1 MNCWGKSVAE
11 RRYVVRMLVA
21 AGLCIVFSTFA
32 ALTFRHWHPPGVLA
46 YLVAVL
52 PALPI
57 AGALVWTGVYLG
69 EEKDEFQRNMLIQA
83 MLGGTGAILAVSTA
97 WGYLEDFAHA
107 PHIDLTMVY
116 PAFWLFTAISYGV
129 VRWRYR

>member
-1 MNCWGKSVAE
+1 MWCVKSVAE

-21 AGLCIVFSTFA
+21 AGLCVAFSLCAAMTFK
-32 ALTFRHWHPPGVLA
+32 LRHPHGVLA

-57 AGALVWTGVYLG
+57 AAALTWTGMYLG
-69 EEKDEFQRNMLIQA
+69 EEKDEFQRNVLVQA
-83 MLGGTGAILAVSTA
+83 MLGGTGCMLALATA

-116 PAFWLFTAISYGV
+116 PAFWFFTAISYGV
-129 VRWRYR
+129 VKARYR